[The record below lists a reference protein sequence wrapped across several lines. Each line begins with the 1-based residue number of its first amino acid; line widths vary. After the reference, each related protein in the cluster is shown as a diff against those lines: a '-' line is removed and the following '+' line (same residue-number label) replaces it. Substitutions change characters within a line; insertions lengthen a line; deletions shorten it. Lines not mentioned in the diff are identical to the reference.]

1 MSKQPSWECLGSPV
15 TSDDQFSPSNGFCSR
30 SQNVIGHPLWGS
42 PDGIGLMQPDR
53 TTNGGYF
60 VNGTYW
66 SYAANMETANDVL
79 NATNAGV
86 YTQTLYSPTGFAME
100 LMNGSSYVKA
110 VVPMP
115 GGTAEVWQASGGVQ
129 YYRHSD
135 WLGSSRFASTASRTM
150 YNDLAFAPFGE
161 TYAQAGSTG
170 VTDISFAGNDENTV
184 ANLYDAQFREYG
196 IQGRWPSPDP
206 AGIAAANPANP
217 QSWNRYAYV
226 LNNPLRA
233 TDPSGMV
240 MTKQS
245 AVPGGLAEC
254 ATDLGCILNWVASTG
269 GGGGGGGG
277 GFILGN
283 DIFDAISGAPGTFL
297 SISPFGTLSFG
308 WDYTLWSITMNKIDT
323 INSTVAAAQQNA
335 QTEGDQNPYPNANVP
350 TTYGWGV
357 VVQDF
362 GTSTV
367 ATGVIPDMLAAAD
380 YSQWL
385 VSAMGPNPSLETINK
400 YAGYMQVYQNMLYKS
415 CMDVSWSF
423 NINLDCKNSNQ

>member
-1 MSKQPSWECLGSPV
+1 
-15 TSDDQFSPSNGFCSR
+15 
-30 SQNVIGHPLWGS
+30 
-42 PDGIGLMQPDR
+42 
-53 TTNGGYF
+53 
-60 VNGTYW
+60 
-66 SYAANMETANDVL
+66 
-79 NATNAGV
+79 
-86 YTQTLYSPTGFAME
+86 
-100 LMNGSSYVKA
+100 
-110 VVPMP
+110 
-115 GGTAEVWQASGGVQ
+115 
-129 YYRHSD
+129 
-135 WLGSSRFASTASRTM
+135 
-150 YNDLAFAPFGE
+150 
-161 TYAQAGSTG
+161 
-170 VTDISFAGNDENTV
+170 
-184 ANLYDAQFREYG
+184 
-196 IQGRWPSPDP
+196 
-206 AGIAAANPANP
+206 
-217 QSWNRYAYV
+217 
-226 LNNPLRA
+226 
-233 TDPSGMV
+233 
-240 MTKQS
+240 
-245 AVPGGLAEC
+245 
-254 ATDLGCILNWVASTG
+254 G